1 MSTGASLENS
11 SLRWLMELEGL
22 QTKNTNAV
30 NRVLQ
35 VSAQEML
42 EDLRSSYS
50 KAIRSEGRTN
60 IPSAQQQYA
69 RANNIAN
76 QVGDLVGPQARKT
89 ILDRMNKD
97 LTAAQRLGS
106 RRAWTWTRSSRT
118 GRRSSTR
125 TRNPTAQQS
134 KRPAAGPMTSG
145 RGKTPR
151 SATGCA
157 P

>member
-11 SLRWLMELEGL
+11 SLRWLMELENL

-76 QVGDLVGPQARKT
+76 QVGDLVGPAARKT
-89 ILDRMNKD
+89 IDRMNRD
-97 LTAAQRLGS
+97 LTSAQKLGQQAGLDLDKILKN
-106 RRAWTWTRSSRT
+106 RPEIL
-118 GRRSSTR
+118 
-125 TRNPTAQQS
+125 NKNAQPN
-134 KRPAAGPMTSG
+134 RPAIRG
-145 RGKTPR
+145 RQP
-151 SATGCA
+151 AQ
-157 P
+157 